1 LTLVEDLATWLRG
14 SGKVAVLGVGNSL
27 RRDDSVGLSVVKK
40 LSRRV
45 SPNVGLYEC
54 ETVPENFMGQIE
66 RLKPTHILMVDAAD
80 MKATPGEIRLVPPEE
95 IGGLSVS
102 THALPLSVFARFMKQ
117 SIDAKVVLLAIQPK
131 NVDFGTRMTRE
142 LQSSARIAA
151 DAILQALS
159 ARG

>member
-1 LTLVEDLATWLRG
+1 MG
-14 SGKVAVLGVGNSL
+14 IGNPL
-27 RRDDSVGLSVVKK
+27 RRDDSVGLGVVKR
-40 LSRRV
+40 LWRRV
-45 SPNVGLYEC
+45 PPNVELYEC
-54 ETVPENFMGQIE
+54 ETVPENFIGQIE

-80 MKATPGEIRLVPPEE
+80 MRAAPGVIRLVPPEE

-102 THALPLSVFARFMKQ
+102 THTLPLSVFARFMKQ

-151 DAILQALS
+151 DAITQAFSTL
-159 ARG
+159 G